1 MFKKTAFKAFAPA
14 FITLSFVISII
25 ILVACG
31 SSSGNG
37 PGGGGESSSSR
48 PPNQSVG
55 SNFDG
60 SIIDSIS
67 ITAELYGTDEEALD
81 IFAFVRGNREDP
93 TDGGNWTL
101 DSVIVKLNGKIVS
114 RNISLPGKNYTT
126 PRDDQIYTFVGNE
139 CCNDPSQVSVYAY
152 AHGKK
157 EDVGNA
163 NSKLFTRKKGVCA
176 PSSSSI
182 ASSSSVTALAFSE
195 ISFSG
200 GAKLGAEQGITFS
213 GTITE
218 SPVDANIYYDG
229 ANITVKS
236 GGKIITTFN
245 PPRGPIYYGSDG
257 GSSNVLNPQNTS
269 QFIPDRSDAGVS
281 IITQG
286 QIAADQYFMIRTTG
300 SSGEWTS
307 SDYLFLIT
315 QYNSSEPS
323 ITVKAWKVN

>member
-55 SNFDG
+55 STFDG
-60 SIIDSIS
+60 TVIEFIS
-67 ITAELYGTDEEALD
+67 VTAELYGTDEEALD
-81 IFAFVRGNREDP
+81 ILASVRGNREDP

-126 PRDDQIYTFVGNE
+126 PRDDQIYPFVGSE

-157 EDVGNA
+157 EEVGKA
-163 NSKLFTRKKGVCA
+163 NSELFTRKKGVCA

-182 ASSSSVTALAFSE
+182 APSSSAAVLTFSE

-200 GAKLGAEQGITFS
+200 GAPSLGEGQGIKFN
-213 GTITE
+213 GTVVTNT
-218 SPVDANIYYDG
+218 PDADVYYNGQSIAVNGSAKIVVQFDNNPSLPNIFYDD
-229 ANITVKS
+229 V
-236 GGKIITTFN
+236 
-245 PPRGPIYYGSDG
+245 P
-257 GSSNVLNPQNTS
+257 NPQNTS
-269 QFIPDRSDAGVS
+269 QFIPGRRDAGSNTIDVVGKS
-281 IITQG
+281 
-286 QIAADQYFMIRTTG
+286 QYYMIRTTG
-300 SSGEWTS
+300 SSVKEWTS
-307 SDYLFLIT
+307 SDYLLLIT
-315 QYNSSEPS
+315 DYDSTEKI